1 MSFQKKHHHKLWIVI
16 CHYDKQKKW
25 NVFGYRY
32 KNLTSNISKKKMG
45 KDGKEELLK
54 SSKEY
59 KLDSALDKMVE
70 QVTRLENAISIVRL
84 LVIAKN

>member
-1 MSFQKKHHHKLWIVI
+1 
-16 CHYDKQKKW
+16 
-25 NVFGYRY
+25 
-32 KNLTSNISKKKMG
+32 MG

-54 SSKEY
+54 LSKEY

-84 LVIAKN
+84 LVNAKN